1 MNYKLWLLLNYELW
15 LLQFSGKDKYK
26 STLVWDYLFQ
36 ISSKSEIN
44 VSK

>member
-26 STLVWDYLFQ
+26 STKFEIIY
-36 ISSKSEIN
+36 SKFRQSQ
-44 VSK
+44 K